1 MIEASDDTFDEIVLD
16 SALPVVVDFWAAWCG
31 PCKAMK
37 PAFEAVTRQYMGR
50 VLFVTVDVEEAM
62 SVAMDYEIRSIPQ
75 VLSFKGGAQVGTLMG
90 KQTKES
96 LTEFVEN
103 LIS

>member
-1 MIEASDDTFDEIVLD
+1 MIEAVDDTFDEIVLN
-16 SALPVVVDFWAAWCG
+16 STLPVVVDFWAAWCG

-50 VLFVTVDVEEAM
+50 VLFVTVNVEEATA
-62 SVAMDYEIRSIPQ
+62 VATDYEIRSIPQ

>member
-1 MIEASDDTFDEIVLD
+1 MIEAVDDTFDEIVLD

-37 PAFEAVTRQYMGR
+37 PVFEAVTRQYMGR
-50 VLFVTVDVEEAM
+50 VLFVTVNVEEAKA
-62 SVAMDYEIRSIPQ
+62 VATDYEIRSIPQ